1 MSERARK
8 RSPSPGHSARRR
20 RSRARRTRRRV
31 IWGLVALVVVLVAAS
46 AELMVLPGSPRVR
59 RAGAL
64 LSLDGPDETAREA
77 TVLHLLLRDRI
88 PVLLFSQG
96 GGSATPCPSVPGV
109 EVVCFDPHPAR
120 TVGEISFARRW
131 ARRHHPGELVVVAGL
146 TQTFRARLLVERCYR
161 GPAVVEPSPLP
172 SYEVPYEVLYEW
184 GALLKAF
191 TWAPGC

>member
-1 MSERARK
+1 MPERTR
-8 RSPSPGHSARRR
+8 PLSPGPAHSARRR
-20 RSRARRTRRRV
+20 RSRDHRTRRRV
-31 IWGLVALVVVLVAAS
+31 IRGLAALVVALLAAS
-46 AELMVLPGSPRVR
+46 AEPMVLPGSPRVR

-77 TVLHLLLRDRI
+77 TVLHLLRRDRV

-96 GGSATPCPSVPGV
+96 GGRVTPCPSVPGV

-146 TQTFRARLLVERCYR
+146 TQTFRARLLVAACYR

-172 SYEVPYEVLYEW
+172 WYDVPYEVLYEW